1 MMEHVRSDLSAYLDG
16 ALAPSRR
23 SEVDAHLRACAACQ
37 GSLAELR
44 SAARLI
50 AAVPAAAPSRRLVPD
65 LAPRPNWLRPIRS
78 LSAVGAGMF
87 LLVFMASATL
97 DTGFRMGGGRA
108 GLPGIGPA
116 PAAAPAPAG
125 APAGQT
131 TAATTPPAGF
141 QATDQRTALTTP
153 TPKTAAELARDAAA
167 TARTESVGVGTAAGT
182 GAPEALRQSRAP
194 EPLRI
199 GPSPWLWLALGV
211 LSALLALVAHR
222 RLRAH

>member
-16 ALAPSRR
+16 ALAPTRR

-50 AAVPAAAPSRRLVPD
+50 AAIPAAAPSRRLVPD

-108 GLPGIGPA
+108 GLPGAGAAA

-131 TAATTPPAGF
+131 AAATTPPAGF
-141 QATDQRTALTTP
+141 QATDQRTALTA

-167 TARTESVGVGTAAGT
+167 TARTESVGVGSAAGT
-182 GAPEALRQSRAP
+182 GGPEALRQTRAP

>member
-1 MMEHVRSDLSAYLDG
+1 MEHVRSDLSAYLDG
-16 ALAPSRR
+16 ALAPARR

-50 AAVPAAAPSRRLVPD
+50 AAMPAAAPSRRLVPD

-108 GLPGIGPA
+108 GLPGAGAAA
-116 PAAAPAPAG
+116 PAAAPAPGG

-131 TAATTPPAGF
+131 SAATTSPVGF
-141 QATDQRTALTTP
+141 QATDQRTALTTA

-167 TARTESVGVGTAAGT
+167 TARTESVGVGTTTGT
-182 GAPEALRQSRAP
+182 DGPEALRQPRAP

>member
-16 ALAPSRR
+16 ALAPARR
-23 SEVDAHLRACAACQ
+23 SEVDAHLGVCAACR

-44 SAARLI
+44 SAVRLI
-50 AAVPAAAPSRRLVPD
+50 AAVPAAVPSRRLVPD
-65 LAPRPNWLRPIRS
+65 LAPRPTWLRPIRS

-108 GLPGIGPA
+108 GLPGAGAAA
-116 PAAAPAPAG
+116 PAAAPAPG
-125 APAGQT
+125 GPGGVT
-131 TAATTPPAGF
+131 TAATTPPAAL
-141 QATDQRTALTTP
+141 QATDQRTSQATAS
-153 TPKTAAELARDAAA
+153 PKAADAAA
-167 TARTESVGVGTAAGT
+167 SARAEGVAGAT
-182 GAPEALRQSRAP
+182 GAPEALRQARAP

-199 GPSPWLWLALGV
+199 GPSPWLWLALGA